1 MCDANLEKVL
11 QGGKGHFV
19 LDCDE
24 SFLATIGADRTI
36 LRGLTESTASYR
48 RRLQRALDDLQHAG
62 NAWAV
67 LSQVLGYLLA
77 LTPAARTV
85 SSTYDADGTLAT
97 SQWSYYDAGDSI
109 EAAPKH
115 LAQDPGEWDWDSL
128 SPTTGSWGWWRWYLV
143 LDSVAP
149 NDWIGPEG
157 LWGSAGLYGDGG
169 AWGVDGSPNV
179 AKSIK
184 IIVRQFKANRCDWVV
199 ISFDATEF
207 IPGAAVLPDG
217 HYGRWAKYVNGVAVR
232 ARSSNGRYF
241 EGQ

>member
-1 MCDANLEKVL
+1 M
-11 QGGKGHFV
+11 
-19 LDCDE
+19 
-24 SFLATIGADRTI
+24 ATIGADRTI

-149 NDWIGPEG
+149 NDWIGP
-157 LWGSAGLYGDGG
+157 ADFVIGDTDPKIGTSST
-169 AWGVDGSPNV
+169 W
-179 AKSIK
+179 SIGFNQPSTLITSIR
-184 IIVRQFKANRCDWVV
+184 IIVRQFKAARAEWMIV
-199 ISFDATEF
+199 SFDAANF
-207 IPGAAVLPDG
+207 RPSGAVMPDG
-217 HYGRWAKYVNGVAVR
+217 FYGHGWKVVAGHHVASRSVSARYCMGVK
-232 ARSSNGRYF
+232 
-241 EGQ
+241 